1 MERDHVVISLEKYDE
16 LKKYEQLFNNMVTLR
31 KSYDEDKLVLEL
43 QLPEQL
49 MKRYVTTI
57 LEEEYPEY
65 EFDSSTNLGSIEIW
79 GAARR
84 KSDSVELEDDTEE
97 TPF

>member
-31 KSYDEDKLVLEL
+31 TSYDEDKLVLEL

-65 EFDSSTNLGSIEIW
+65 EFDSSTNLGSVEIW

-84 KSDSVELEDDTEE
+84 KSEPMAPEGSCEE